1 MGITII
7 QEQQQ
12 QQQQAPNYCVIVSM
26 TVRRGNPD
34 AKAGVKLEQDAN
46 GRVRVKNIAKNGM
59 FGDSELEIGDTI
71 LSVNRERL
79 SGKNGPEVLLK
90 AAKKHHT
97 ITVSVR
103 KGAPGGKDSSA
114 STALDND

>member
-1 MGITII
+1 MGD
-7 QEQQQ
+7 
-12 QQQQAPNYCVIVSM
+12 
-26 TVRRGNPD
+26 NPD
-34 AKAGVKLEQDAN
+34 AKAGVKLEQDTN

-103 KGAPGGKDSSA
+103 KGSPGGKESA
-114 STALDND
+114 TSAASDNDKPKKKDKKKWPSMTTSMTKKNK